1 MRSTAL
7 VGVALA
13 LAACSGSGGPVVL
26 GLAGPFGQPRGAS
39 MLKAAQLAVNQI
51 NAKGGLRGRPL
62 ELRVAD
68 DSGSEDVAVRI
79 AAQLYADPA
88 VVAVIGHLSSGTTLA
103 AARVYGAGATPV
115 VMISPSASSP
125 DLSGISPYVFRVC
138 PSDLQHGPHLARFAL
153 QVLGARRAGIIYVNN
168 DYGRGVR
175 RTFAAEFARLG
186 GTVVEADPYVPTTPS
201 LEPYLSHMRRGG
213 VDVLLLAAERPG
225 AELALRGCMVTAV
238 EGRPDR
244 DRSGRP
250 ARRRRPAVVR
260 VPAGPARRA
269 QRGVRHGLR
278 ARVSGRATGPSRR
291 RRLRCR
297 VSAGARRRRGRRR
310 PAGDSGLPG
319 GGGSRPGGVRRSDGH
334 DRVRHERGR
343 PGEVGGDRRGARR
356 TARRPSG
363 AVMRG
368 PLDTIR
374 ARILLGLVLLMAGLV
389 ATAIGGATMLRR
401 VRRATADELAA
412 LRTSTE
418 IGSGLVTS
426 VLEEIRAAEQYLAT
440 PGTDAR
446 RLFDASAEEAFDYER
461 RLAALGGLVVE
472 DRLAINRLRH
482 LHATIETEYAIAHAL
497 TDLGRQA
504 EAVARVS
511 AVRPQAAELTRLVR
525 DLSRRQADKATQA
538 AERLAAD
545 SIDRE
550 RKLWVLVVSL
560 LLVGFFLSRYTLQS
574 VQGPL
579 GRLVTAAERF
589 GGGDLRPVTTGE
601 MPREFRLLAEA
612 MQRMGDRL
620 RHIVGDVIGE
630 SDRIAGSAGD
640 LSAVSEQL
648 AASSSQVSTAMGE
661 ISSGA
666 DEQRAALGSMGTG
679 IEELRKATAE
689 MAEAADRAAQLGE
702 EIRTVAERH
711 RGDVAAAGSALLDV
725 REVVQT
731 TSKQVAQLAE
741 LSASIDDFVE
751 LIKRISSQTNLL
763 ALNAAIEAAR
773 AGEHGKGFAV
783 VAEEVRQLADE
794 SARAAEEVTRTT
806 ALIREQMEDVTAT
819 MTVGQAKVRG
829 IESVAEGAARGLA
842 EIATAVELVE
852 QAAARVRLSAQ
863 ANRETTTRLQQ
874 KAEQVGGRAT
884 AHAASAQQVTAAT
897 QQQGASTQEMAAAAG
912 GLLQAAEKLRGLVRG
927 FRV

>member
-1 MRSTAL
+1 
-7 VGVALA
+7 
-13 LAACSGSGGPVVL
+13 
-26 GLAGPFGQPRGAS
+26 
-39 MLKAAQLAVNQI
+39 
-51 NAKGGLRGRPL
+51 
-62 ELRVAD
+62 
-68 DSGSEDVAVRI
+68 
-79 AAQLYADPA
+79 
-88 VVAVIGHLSSGTTLA
+88 
-103 AARVYGAGATPV
+103 
-115 VMISPSASSP
+115 
-125 DLSGISPYVFRVC
+125 
-138 PSDLQHGPHLARFAL
+138 
-153 QVLGARRAGIIYVNN
+153 
-168 DYGRGVR
+168 
-175 RTFAAEFARLG
+175 
-186 GTVVEADPYVPTTPS
+186 
-201 LEPYLSHMRRGG
+201 
-213 VDVLLLAAERPG
+213 
-225 AELALRGCMVTAV
+225 
-238 EGRPDR
+238 
-244 DRSGRP
+244 
-250 ARRRRPAVVR
+250 
-260 VPAGPARRA
+260 
-269 QRGVRHGLR
+269 
-278 ARVSGRATGPSRR
+278 
-291 RRLRCR
+291 
-297 VSAGARRRRGRRR
+297 
-310 PAGDSGLPG
+310 
-319 GGGSRPGGVRRSDGH
+319 
-334 DRVRHERGR
+334 
-343 PGEVGGDRRGARR
+343 
-356 TARRPSG
+356 
-363 AVMRG
+363 MRG

-389 ATAIGGATMLRR
+389 ATAIGGATTLRR

-497 TDLGRQA
+497 TDLRRQA

-648 AASSSQVSTAMGE
+648 AASSSQVSTAMVE

-829 IESVAEGAARGLA
+829 IESVADGAARGLA

-852 QAAARVRLSAQ
+852 QAAARVRLAAQ

-874 KAEQVGGRAT
+874 KAEQVGSRAT